1 MATTTEIASKEAA
14 RARRNYSFLFALTLL
29 GILVLLCVILTIATP
44 NFLTERNIPNL
55 LRQGS
60 MIAIL
65 ALGETF
71 VIITAGIDLS
81 VGAIAGVTTVV
92 IALLIQAGVPVW
104 LSIGITLLVGL
115 AIGMFHAFGITKM
128 GLPPFIITLAT
139 LTSLRGI
146 GLLMTNGATISITDK
161 GFTDLA
167 TLDFLGIP
175 SLFWM
180 VIMVA
185 VPGYIFLSLTRW
197 GRYLF
202 AVGSNPE
209 SARLSGVRVQLI
221 IYIAYSLSAVCA
233 AFVGILLATRI
244 GIGNATQANGWE
256 LQAIAS
262 SVIGGTSLFGAV
274 GSVHGPLIGA
284 FILATINNG
293 ANLLNVNSFWQQIV
307 TGGLII
313 VIVFFDQLRRRSR

>member
-1 MATTTEIASKEAA
+1 MSTTEIVSKQAV
-14 RARRNYSFLFALTLL
+14 RARSNYSFLFALTLL
-29 GILVLLCVILTIATP
+29 AVLVLLWAILAFATP

-71 VIITAGIDLS
+71 AIITGGIDLS
-81 VGAIAGVTTVV
+81 VGAIAGFTTVV
-92 IALLIQAGVPVW
+92 IAMLIQAGVPVW
-104 LSIGITLLVGL
+104 LSIVITLLVGL
-115 AIGMFHAFGITKM
+115 AVGIFHAFGITKM

-161 GFTDLA
+161 GFTDFA
-167 TLDFLGIP
+167 TLDWLGIP

-180 VIMVA
+180 VILVA
-185 VPGYIFLSLTRW
+185 IPSYVFLNHTRW
-197 GRYLF
+197 GRYIF

-209 SARLSGVRVQLI
+209 SARLSGVRVQFIL
-221 IYIAYSLSAVCA
+221 YLAYSLSAVFA

-262 SVIGGTSLFGAV
+262 SVIGGTSLFGAI

-293 ANLLNVNSFWQQIV
+293 ANLLNVNSFWQQII

-313 VIVFFDQLRRRSR
+313 LIVFFDQLRRRGR